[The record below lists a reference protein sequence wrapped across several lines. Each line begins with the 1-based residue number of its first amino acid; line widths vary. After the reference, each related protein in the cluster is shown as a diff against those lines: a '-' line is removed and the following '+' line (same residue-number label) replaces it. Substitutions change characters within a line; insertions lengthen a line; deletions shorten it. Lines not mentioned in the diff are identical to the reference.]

1 MGAVRTAI
9 CRPDQGFYEVM
20 NDLLVIGITV
30 VVFAALFILV
40 RVVEHL
46 ER

>member
-1 MGAVRTAI
+1 
-9 CRPDQGFYEVM
+9 M

-30 VVFAALFILV
+30 VVFAMFFLIV
-40 RVVEHL
+40 RAVEHL

>member
-1 MGAVRTAI
+1 
-9 CRPDQGFYEVM
+9 M

-30 VVFAALFILV
+30 VIFATFFLIV
-40 RVVEHL
+40 RAVEHL